1 MPAGRAPWAAE
12 QALKFAGLRPWLQG
26 QAIPGSLLIPPQIS
40 NGLSVGVNLL
50 ILLGITLVTR
60 ALAFLAIYGA
70 ARFKYL

>member
-1 MPAGRAPWAAE
+1 M
-12 QALKFAGLRPWLQG
+12 QG
-26 QAIPGSLLIPPQIS
+26 QLIPGSQLIPPQIS

-60 ALAFLAIYGA
+60 VLAFLAIYGA